1 MLLLLLNKW
10 GSCIKMVPFHQLESN
25 LTNMSLNLECF
36 FFRWSNILLLIL
48 NKQGFCKKMVPFQ
61 QLEFILTNLSLVLEW
76 FLFSFV
82 KYIAVKKNVMIF
94 FRSLWYLSG
103 RSLAVVFCALAH
115 TALQYYSR
123 WWLATKVTKAMDRS
137 CSPQDEILKFWFL
150 I

>member
-1 MLLLLLNKW
+1 
-10 GSCIKMVPFHQLESN
+10 MVPFHHWESN
-25 LTNMSLNLECF
+25 LTNICLDLECF
-36 FFRWSNILLLIL
+36 
-48 NKQGFCKKMVPFQ
+48 
-61 QLEFILTNLSLVLEW
+61 
-76 FLFSFV
+76 LFSLL
-82 KYIAVKKNVMIF
+82 KYITLNTKQARVLQENGVISPVGIHSDQFKFGIRMVSLFLCQIYCGKKNVMIF